1 MVEIERDIIQ
11 TSVEDTIRIL
21 EDCPVKGFIVP
32 QIALVQVMNR
42 VSIAHLSIE
51 RTIKFLIRE
60 SGGTFEEI
68 HGLGKLYQ
76 QLAQN
81 DRVSAGALES
91 AFQAAVRHYRFNP
104 NATNMRHFKAI
115 ERYLETTG
123 SDQAFQDVRYWELNQ
138 SLEEILLRKIFL
150 NIHLELLHG
159 LSEILISH
167 RRPMATVD
175 DRIERGIKD
184 AILQFGDRWYESES
198 IREYP
203 VGSYNHWLTR
213 HRNFKDALLE
223 AVKEGFEIGDAI
235 ACKSMRMAYEQ
246 LLESKDPAVRYFAS
260 SLEVLPKQ
268 PREAIPE
275 VEWLDQDEHRKG
287 KVCTPGGA
295 DLGVVEKYV
304 DGIWY
309 VTRFEGGPP
318 KPPAKAMAQTDAL
331 CYLAATMTRPAQV
344 TADGEE
350 RNLRIVEGFHSDF
363 RQARVK
369 VAPRDPAMNKV
380 AFWDNNHGLEVG
392 QQVLIESGRTDS
404 EFFRD
409 KIEGEVVAVMGSEV
423 SILGWHVVVIGDEN
437 VSAQHHDHSHG

>member
-1 MVEIERDIIQ
+1 M
-11 TSVEDTIRIL
+11 
-21 EDCPVKGFIVP
+21 
-32 QIALVQVMNR
+32 
-42 VSIAHLSIE
+42 
-51 RTIKFLIRE
+51 
-60 SGGTFEEI
+60 
-68 HGLGKLYQ
+68 
-76 QLAQN
+76 
-81 DRVSAGALES
+81 
-91 AFQAAVRHYRFNP
+91 
-104 NATNMRHFKAI
+104 
-115 ERYLETTG
+115 
-123 SDQAFQDVRYWELNQ
+123 
-138 SLEEILLRKIFL
+138 
-150 NIHLELLHG
+150 
-159 LSEILISH
+159 
-167 RRPMATVD
+167 
-175 DRIERGIKD
+175 
-184 AILQFGDRWYESES
+184 
-198 IREYP
+198 
-203 VGSYNHWLTR
+203 
-213 HRNFKDALLE
+213 
-223 AVKEGFEIGDAI
+223 
-235 ACKSMRMAYEQ
+235 
-246 LLESKDPAVRYFAS
+246 
-260 SLEVLPKQ
+260 LPKQ

-304 DGIWY
+304 DGLWY

-392 QQVLIESGRTDS
+392 QQVLIESRRTDS

>member
-1 MVEIERDIIQ
+1 M
-11 TSVEDTIRIL
+11 
-21 EDCPVKGFIVP
+21 
-32 QIALVQVMNR
+32 
-42 VSIAHLSIE
+42 
-51 RTIKFLIRE
+51 RE
-60 SGGTFEEI
+60 EATGNLC
-68 HGLGKLYQ
+68 LGSK
-76 QLAQN
+76 
-81 DRVSAGALES
+81 
-91 AFQAAVRHYRFNP
+91 AAVQQRVGSFLAGLASRSGEVKRRCRTVLQSRAEALLPDSQP
-104 NATNMRHFKAI
+104 NSPPQANAHPTLALG
-115 ERYLETTG
+115 LETTG

-138 SLEEILLRKIFL
+138 SLKEILLRKIFL

-167 RRPMATVD
+167 RRPMETVD
-175 DRIERGIKD
+175 DRVERAIKD

-235 ACKSMRMAYEQ
+235 ACKSMRTAYEQ
-246 LLESKDPAVRYFAS
+246 LLESKDPAVRYFAN

-287 KVCTPGGA
+287 RVRTPGGA

-318 KPPAKAMAQTDAL
+318 KPPAKAMTQTDAM

-344 TADGEE
+344 TADGVE

-363 RQARVK
+363 RQAHVK
-369 VAPRDPAMNKV
+369 VNPRDPAMNKV
-380 AFWDNNHGLEVG
+380 TFWDNNHGLEVG

-437 VSAQHHDHSHG
+437 VSAQHHDHSHGSESVEQ

>member
-1 MVEIERDIIQ
+1 MGEGGGHRQSVLGEQGGGTAEGRQLPRRAGQPERRGQ
-11 TSVEDTIRIL
+11 TALPDG
-21 EDCPVKGFIVP
+21 PAVKGRSTPARFP
-32 QIALVQVMNR
+32 AR
-42 VSIAHLSIE
+42 FPASGECTSHL
-51 RTIKFLIRE
+51 
-60 SGGTFEEI
+60 
-68 HGLGKLYQ
+68 GLG
-76 QLAQN
+76 
-81 DRVSAGALES
+81 
-91 AFQAAVRHYRFNP
+91 
-104 NATNMRHFKAI
+104 
-115 ERYLETTG
+115 LETTG
-123 SDQAFQDVRYWELNQ
+123 SDQAFQDVRYWEPNQ

-167 RRPMATVD
+167 RRPMETVD
-175 DRIERGIKD
+175 DRVERAIKD
-184 AILQFGDRWYESES
+184 AILQFRDRWYESES

-235 ACKSMRMAYEQ
+235 ACKSMRTAYEQ
-246 LLESKDPAVRYFAS
+246 LLESKDPAVRYFAN

-287 KVCTPGGA
+287 RVRTPGGA

-318 KPPAKAMAQTDAL
+318 KPPAKAMTQTDAM

-344 TADGEE
+344 TADGVE

-363 RQARVK
+363 RQAHVK
-369 VAPRDPAMNKV
+369 VNPRDPAMNKV
-380 AFWDNNHGLEVG
+380 TFWDNNHGLEVG
-392 QQVLIESGRTDS
+392 QQVL
-404 EFFRD
+404 
-409 KIEGEVVAVMGSEV
+409 GSV
-423 SILGWHVVVIGDEN
+423 DICICNRCAGPFHVIP
-437 VSAQHHDHSHG
+437 SAGKH